1 MRNLILGVASICL
14 TAGCGGHDS
23 EYIPYELTSLDV
35 YLYDARKAPDADYF
49 AGSISCSYINRESG
63 LSQARSLA
71 YQVARQR
78 GFETDGA
85 DRYYI
90 ICCMTKNGCATK
102 VR

>member
-1 MRNLILGVASICL
+1 MVPPAISADSTRASSPVRAMRALSAS
-14 TAGCGGHDS
+14 ASDD
-23 EYIPYELTSLDV
+23 E
-35 YLYDARKAPDADYF
+35 RKAPDADYF